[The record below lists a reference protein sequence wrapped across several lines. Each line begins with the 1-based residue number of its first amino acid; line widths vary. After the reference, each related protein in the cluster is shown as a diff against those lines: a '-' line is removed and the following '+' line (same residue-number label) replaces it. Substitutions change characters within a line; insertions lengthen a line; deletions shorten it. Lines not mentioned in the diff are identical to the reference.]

1 MQISLIQG
9 LLIAVVVF
17 ICACDKHMEAFMWF
31 RPLVVA
37 FFTGIILGDVKLGLQ
52 AGAVTELSYLGLLTV
67 GGTVPPDPLFA
78 GLMTTVLAY
87 TTGQDV
93 NAAMGLAVTFALVG
107 QWIGVATNTLY
118 AGFLPKVDKAAAA
131 GDEKTVGKIMFGS
144 MFLYAGLFTVAAFLS
159 VYAFQSGIAA
169 FVNAF
174 PEWLVH
180 GFEIAGG
187 LMPAVGLA
195 LLLVVMLK
203 KENVAFLLAGFVIT
217 IICNC
222 ANILPVAIIAGC
234 IAWVGFNRD
243 TELKKLAA
251 AGVSAEEGDFEDG
264 I

>member
-1 MQISLIQG
+1 MQITLVQG
-9 LLIAVVVF
+9 LLIALVVF
-17 ICACDKHMEAFMWF
+17 ICACDKHLEAFMWF

-37 FFTGIILGDVKLGLQ
+37 FLTGIVLGNVQLGLQ
-52 AGAVTELSYLGLLTV
+52 AGAVAELSYLGLLTV

-93 NAAMGLAVTFALVG
+93 NTTLGLAVTFALVG
-107 QWIGVATNTLY
+107 QWIGIATNTFY
-118 AGFLPKVDKAAAA
+118 AGFLPSLDKAC
-131 GDEKTVGKIMFGS
+131 DEADGKKMGKIVVGA
-144 MFLYAGLFTVAAFLS
+144 MFLYAAFFAIAAFLAT
-159 VYAFQSGIAA
+159 YAFQDGIAA

-180 GFEIAGG
+180 GFEVAGG

-203 KENVAFLLAGFVIT
+203 LENVAYLLLGFVIIVIT
-217 IICNC
+217 NC
-222 ANILPVAIIAGC
+222 ANILPVAVIAGALAWINFSRDSQ
-234 IAWVGFNRD
+234 IAKLSS
-243 TELKKLAA
+243 LKN
-251 AGVSAEEGDFEDG
+251 SFEEGEDEDG

>member
-1 MQISLIQG
+1 MQITLIQG
-9 LLIAVVVF
+9 LLIALVVF
-17 ICACDKHMEAFMWF
+17 ICAMDKHMEAFMWF

-37 FFTGIILGDVKLGLQ
+37 FFTGIILGDVSLGLK
-52 AGAVTELSYLGLLTV
+52 AGAIAELSYLGLLTV

-78 GLMTTVLAY
+78 GLMTTVLAH
-87 TTGQDV
+87 TTGCDV
-93 NAAMGLAVTFALVG
+93 NTALGLAVPFALIG
-107 QWIGVATNTLY
+107 QWIGTATNTFY
-118 AGFLPKVDKAAAA
+118 AGFLPSIDKAVAE
-131 GDEKTVGKIMFGS
+131 GNEKVLERKMYIGW
-144 MFLYAGLFTVAAFLS
+144 FLYGILFAVAAFLS

-180 GFEIAGG
+180 GFEVAGG

-203 KENVAFLLAGFVIT
+203 KENVAFLLAGFVIMVIT
-217 IICNC
+217 NC

-234 IAWVGFNRD
+234 IAFVGFNRD
-243 TELKKLAA
+243 VQIAKL
-251 AGVSAEEGDFEDG
+251 EEAKGASGEGEFEDG

>member
-1 MQISLIQG
+1 MQITLIQG
-9 LLIAVVVF
+9 LLIALVVF
-17 ICACDKHMEAFMWF
+17 ICAMDKHMEAFMWF

-37 FFTGIILGDVKLGLQ
+37 FFTGIILGDVSLGLK
-52 AGAVTELSYLGLLTV
+52 AGTVAELSYLGLLTV

-78 GLMTTVLAY
+78 GLMTTVLAH
-87 TTGQDV
+87 TTGCDV
-93 NAAMGLAVTFALVG
+93 NTALGLAVPFALIG
-107 QWIGVATNTLY
+107 QWIGTATNTFY
-118 AGFLPKVDKAAAA
+118 AGFLPSIDKAAAE
-131 GDEKTVGKIMFGS
+131 GNEKVLEKKLFTGW
-144 MFLYAGLFTVAAFLS
+144 FLYGILFAVAAFLS

-180 GFEIAGG
+180 GFEVAGG

-203 KENVAFLLAGFVIT
+203 KENVAFLLAGFVIMVIT
-217 IICNC
+217 NC

-234 IAWVGFNRD
+234 IAFVGFNRD
-243 TELKKLAA
+243 IQIAKL
-251 AGVSAEEGDFEDG
+251 EEAKGASGEGEFEDG